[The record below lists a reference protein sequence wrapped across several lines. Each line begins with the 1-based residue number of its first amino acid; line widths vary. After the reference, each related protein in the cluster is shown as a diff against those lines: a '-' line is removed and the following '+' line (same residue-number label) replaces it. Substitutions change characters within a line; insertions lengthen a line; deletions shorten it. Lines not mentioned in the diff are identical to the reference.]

1 MGRRRLRADLPRG
14 VGSSR
19 FRAHTGGRE
28 PSPPLRHLE
37 GVPHHGFRPALL
49 LTLLLPA
56 CAVEDG
62 GRAPGLDD
70 GGSACSGGKCDHTE
84 QHSACSDTTIPICE
98 RFEACLGDGW
108 GPEDEEWKFEYFQAG
123 DERRCLAYRTA
134 AASVRP
140 VDSDG
145 ALGFALLESVALDPE
160 DVWQEGK
167 AACMVLQE
175 SLELCRASEYAESW
189 DGVQA
194 TRMSSC
200 HPGAEV
206 ECERHQPD
214 FAAILANAV
223 PPQSFTGGT
232 QTSVATYCSGQAAA
246 NCTAEPCGYALEHPL
261 FPVEWACD
269 EGDVDILEQ
278 RVRSELG
285 GAVFGYAWTVDLGLD
300 LTLPDNAELQGNQ
313 CRLTKA
319 LLDCVMPN
327 LGASQLCTL
336 SDGNTGVEYPDTL
349 PGYCLRIHNTTGAW
363 AHGARRAVDFN
374 VPTNSGNIV
383 GCSSGK
389 VLDPE
394 ASDYW
399 EEYLCTNRSETARLD
414 LPPRFVSLM
423 EGCGFSWGGHW
434 GDPAGDAE
442 AEGRHLGCDPMHF
455 ELPE

>member
-37 GVPHHGFRPALL
+37 GVPHHGLRPALL

-84 QHSACSDTTIPICE
+84 QHSACS
-98 RFEACLGDGW
+98 
-108 GPEDEEWKFEYFQAG
+108 
-123 DERRCLAYRTA
+123 
-134 AASVRP
+134 
-140 VDSDG
+140 
-145 ALGFALLESVALDPE
+145 
-160 DVWQEGK
+160 
-167 AACMVLQE
+167 
-175 SLELCRASEYAESW
+175 
-189 DGVQA
+189 
-194 TRMSSC
+194 
-200 HPGAEV
+200 
-206 ECERHQPD
+206 
-214 FAAILANAV
+214 
-223 PPQSFTGGT
+223 
-232 QTSVATYCSGQAAA
+232 GQAAA

-261 FPVEWACD
+261 FSVEWACD